1 MATAIKHVVTG
12 RADASASTSED
23 SVLITV
29 EGQPLAYL
37 VADEAERL
45 AKVLMQ
51 AAQQLR
57 IGRRTADDYTRALT
71 IRGAA

>member
-1 MATAIKHVVTG
+1 MATAITHVFTG
-12 RADASASTSED
+12 RAEACAASTND
-23 SVLITV
+23 SVLISV

-37 VADEAERL
+37 VADEADRL
-45 AKVLMQ
+45 AKALMQ

-57 IGRRTADDYTRALT
+57 IGRCTADDYTRALT